1 MAERQDSFSEAAD
14 LLCEE
19 LKKVVLSSSEAKRGT
34 IQEIRLRAG
43 KPLTLTD
50 GTASVF
56 LDHSGRI
63 LYSVSEKA
71 VCVSSRQVFET
82 FRRLCGYSVYSV
94 EHELKN
100 GFLTVRG
107 GHRVG
112 ICGTAVVS
120 GEEVT
125 AVSDISSLNI
135 RIAREVT
142 GAANELI
149 RRLYP
154 FRGGILLVGAPSSGK
169 TTMLR
174 DLARQISLGENCR
187 MLRTV
192 VIDERGELSGT
203 YHGTAYNDLGLCD
216 ILNGYPKGQGVMH
229 AIRGLSPQAIVCD
242 EVGTEE
248 DCRMISEGFHTGAM
262 MICSIH
268 APDYESLM
276 LRPQARKLLQTGAFS
291 KIVMLE
297 NSDRPCNVS
306 EIREVGKGM
315 AA

>member
-192 VIDERGELSGT
+192 VIDERGELAACFRGVPQ
-203 YHGTAYNDLGLCD
+203 NDVGLCD
-216 ILNGYPKGQGVMH
+216 VFDGYPKAEAMQQAVRTM
-229 AIRGLSPQAIVCD
+229 SPKTVLCD
-242 EVGTEE
+242 EIGGEADALAAAQCVNSGVRLIATAHARDPEE
-248 DCRMISEGFHTGAM
+248 LYARR
-262 MICSIH
+262 
-268 APDYESLM
+268 SLRGV
-276 LRPQARKLLQTGAFS
+276 LETGAFGTLVFL
-291 KIVMLE
+291 KG
-297 NSDRPCNVS
+297 RAQAG
-306 EIREVGKGM
+306 EIAQTVKAGVRN